1 MTTGGDCGCLDP
13 AIGAIAAGPPQA
25 RRAAAT
31 SAAVTTLA
39 SQAAV
44 SLINNQG
51 DIGKTLQDLGSKES
65 VKQLVT
71 SMLTAGITQG
81 VTSAFNLSTGTQL
94 ANASF
99 TDRFATYAT
108 KAAVSAGVQSAVYGT
123 PLSETAKTALINSL
137 AQSLT
142 SQIGDWGKGGRSDRR
157 QGGGPC
163 RGAMRRRQRAEQ
175 GLRLRRPRRCQVAE
189 AISPLLDK
197 LDDRTKAA
205 GFQQS
210 IGSSIAGMGAMLAA
224 SLTGKDPL
232 TALNAAQMVD
242 NYNRQLHPDEAKR
255 INAKIAGQN
264 AEKQGI
270 SLEKAV
276 AELTQ
281 QVEQNIDTAW
291 DKRLGSDNPAA
302 QAFLK
307 ELPGTASARTL
318 DRFGDRPNLS
328 AVHCRCRTA

>member
-1 MTTGGDCGCLDP
+1 M
-13 AIGAIAAGPPQA
+13 
-25 RRAAAT
+25 
-31 SAAVTTLA
+31 
-39 SQAAV
+39 
-44 SLINNQG
+44 
-51 DIGKTLQDLGSKES
+51 
-65 VKQLVT
+65 
-71 SMLTAGITQG
+71 
-81 VTSAFNLSTGTQL
+81 
-94 ANASF
+94 
-99 TDRFATYAT
+99 
-108 KAAVSAGVQSAVYGT
+108 QSAVYGT
-123 PLSETAKTALINSL
+123 PLSETAKTALVNSL

-142 SQIGDWGKGGRSDRR
+142 SQIGDWGKGSEVIVAKAVAHAVVQCAAASVQNKDCGSAAL
-157 QGGGPC
+157 
-163 RGAMRRRQRAEQ
+163 GAA
-175 GLRLRRPRRCQVAE
+175 VAE

-255 INAKIAGQN
+255 IAKIAGQY

-307 ELPGTASARTL
+307 ENGLGQNLIDSATGQSYQLFTADAAQRNNHAQFAQYSKTDPLVRKRA
-318 DRFGDRPNLS
+318 
-328 AVHCRCRTA
+328 